1 MENARF
7 FAAICHENADAD
19 GFSCFNMRIAV
30 RIPIVSL
37 RQPPMHTRT
46 AQALF
51 AVIFAGLVLI
61 QSSEAGTVRVS
72 FINDAASLEETVGI
86 LTNNGCGREATAV
99 FRRVVERYYAEGF
112 QLDRS
117 KFPELKGGLYSFS
130 TMSDVVKALPQRLCD
145 TEHSWDFNC
154 FDTMILL
161 ADGKLQIGIRPDE
174 NFGPFMVSTMMTNG
188 EEAITFA
195 ATARDAF
202 FRISA
207 QWYRDA
213 TDSIIPTSR
222 LDDRIGLTAEL
233 FRWHLLP
240 MSTTNMTVEKDVWA
254 ALRSDW
260 RRAGVRF
267 PERFQVLLY
276 HKADLQ
282 ARTICTHHTGL
293 LLRHGQGY
301 VYLEKAG
308 GKGPF
313 VRLDFEEKT
322 HLQPWFSAVFD
333 EQEHRNA
340 SLFVTFNDSD
350 IVSINGK

>member
-1 MENARF
+1 MDARF
-7 FAAICHENADAD
+7 
-19 GFSCFNMRIAV
+19 R
-30 RIPIVSL
+30 PLVS
-37 RQPPMHTRT
+37 RT
-46 AQALF
+46 VQALF
-51 AVIFAGLVLI
+51 TVIFAGLVFMR
-61 QSSEAGTVRVS
+61 SSDAGTVRVS
-72 FINDAASLEETVGI
+72 FINNAASLDETVGI
-86 LTNNGCGREATAV
+86 LTNDGSDREATAV
-99 FRRVVERYYAEGF
+99 FRRIVEHYYAEGF

-117 KFPELKGGLYSFS
+117 KFPELKGGFYSFS
-130 TMSDVVKALPQRLCD
+130 KMSDVVKALPHRLCD
-145 TEHSWDFNC
+145 TEHSWDFDC
-154 FDTMILL
+154 FDTTILL
-161 ADGKLQIGIRPDE
+161 ADSKLQIGIRPDE
-174 NFGPFMVSTMMTNG
+174 NFGPFMVSVSMTNG

-202 FRISA
+202 CRINA

-213 TDSIIPTSR
+213 TDSLIPSGR
-222 LDDRIGLTAEL
+222 QDDRIGLTAEL

-240 MSTTNMTVEKDVWA
+240 VSTTDATVKKDVWA

-260 RRAGVRF
+260 RRAGVKF
-267 PERFQVLLY
+267 PEGFQVLLF

-293 LLRHGQGY
+293 LLRRGQGY

-322 HLQPWFSAVFD
+322 DLLPWLSAEFD
-333 EQEHRNA
+333 EREHRNA
-340 SLFVTFNDSD
+340 SLFVTFNDTD